1 MKYDFDTP
9 VNREGTFSLKWDAA
23 GPDTL
28 PMWVADMDFK
38 TAPAITEALV
48 KRAAHGIFGYTK
60 TPPQYYQAVT
70 DWFLRRHAWAV
81 QPGWILTAP
90 GVVPA
95 LCAIIQALSNP
106 GDKIIL
112 QTPVYNC
119 FFSSIYDNARRALY
133 NPLVYKNNT
142 YYMDFED
149 LEQKAAQENV
159 KFLLLCNPHNPAG
172 RVWTKEELVRAGEI
186 CLRHGVKIIA
196 DEIHGEITSPGHTY
210 IPFASLSPDLARQTI
225 TCTSPSKAFNIA
237 GLQAANIIISN
248 ETLRQETEQRLK
260 ANEIASLGVFGVQA
274 AIAAYTQGEDWL
286 NQLNAYIYQNYLYLT
301 EFFEKNLPFLPVTR
315 LEGSYLVWVN
325 AKALGLTSAQLSNK
339 LRTEGKVFVN
349 PGHLYGPEGNGFLRL
364 NIACPRA
371 LLQDGL
377 ERFSRVVK
385 NVPLQNA

>member
-1 MKYDFDTP
+1 MKP
-9 VNREGTFSLKWDAA
+9 
-23 GPDTL
+23 
-28 PMWVADMDFK
+28 
-38 TAPAITEALV
+38 
-48 KRAAHGIFGYTK
+48 
-60 TPPQYYQAVT
+60 
-70 DWFLRRHAWAV
+70 
-81 QPGWILTAP
+81 
-90 GVVPA
+90 
-95 LCAIIQALSNP
+95 
-106 GDKIIL
+106 
-112 QTPVYNC
+112 
-119 FFSSIYDNARRALY
+119 
-133 NPLVYKNNT
+133 
-142 YYMDFED
+142 
-149 LEQKAAQENV
+149 
-159 KFLLLCNPHNPAG
+159 
-172 RVWTKEELVRAGEI
+172 
-186 CLRHGVKIIA
+186 
-196 DEIHGEITSPGHTY
+196 PGHTY
-210 IPFASLSPDLARQTI
+210 IPFASLSPNLARQTI

-237 GLQAANIIISN
+237 GLQAANIIISD